1 MPESYAQIQPDGSGK
16 RIRTRER
23 TVSGNVVEEQYV
35 VALDSDRVLAARFYA
50 DGGLMTV
57 LATADATKVG
67 RWYLFNPVASTIIIA
82 LRRVEFASQ
91 HSSVLATPTAPR
103 IALRTFTATGTFS
116 GTSITPAQHDTTD
129 AAQVAVFGSNSTGLT
144 LTDGNIV
151 RCFFPTVALTA
162 VGIAGPSEDDWIPD
176 PAYPLILRA
185 GQGVYLTQLDNGTAS
200 DTRKFLTGIVWDEV
214 TFP

>member
-1 MPESYAQIQPDGSGK
+1 MPESYAQLQADGPGRK
-16 RIRTRER
+16 VHTRQR
-23 TVSGNVVEEQYV
+23 TVGGNAVEEQIIIP
-35 VALDSDRVLAARFYA
+35 LDSDRVLAARFYG

-57 LATADATKVG
+57 QASADASKAG
-67 RWYLFNPVASTIIIA
+67 RWFLFNPVASSILIA

-91 HSSVLATPTAPR
+91 HSSVLATPTTPR

-116 GTSITPAQHDTTD
+116 GTSITPAPHDTTD
-129 AAQVAVFGSNSTGLT
+129 AAQVAVFGSNTTGLT
-144 LTDGNIV
+144 LTDGAIV

-176 PAYPLILRA
+176 PAYPLILRP

-200 DTRKFLTGIVWDEV
+200 DTRKYLTGIVWDEF
-214 TFP
+214 TQP